1 MVGRR
6 VADARAFLART
17 IFAVAQRQRRRG
29 NRLAVA
35 LAPARHDVTVI
46 IVAEVTLI
54 PARLH
59 ARVLSLLHHISKEG
73 GAIAVVTLAS
83 TPHRHR

>member
-1 MVGRR
+1 MRTYVRAHYAHTR
-6 VADARAFLART
+6 VRVRIKQGA
-17 IFAVAQRQRRRG
+17 
-29 NRLAVA
+29 RLAVA
-35 LAPARHDVTVI
+35 LAPARHDVTVS

-73 GAIAVVTLAS
+73 GAIAL
-83 TPHRHR
+83 P